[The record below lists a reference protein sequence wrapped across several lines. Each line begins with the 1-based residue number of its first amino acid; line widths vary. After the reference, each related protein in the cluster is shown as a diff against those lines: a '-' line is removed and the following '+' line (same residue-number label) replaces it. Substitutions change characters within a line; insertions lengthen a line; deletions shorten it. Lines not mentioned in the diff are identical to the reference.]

1 MFRNLHKKQ
10 KLFGATNIKGYV
22 TIMQSMKQCTYCTL
36 EGLFPDV
43 EKTNNSIGRTCCKVY
58 NSMVMA
64 YIDGTLQ
71 LVIQLFPPNVCA
83 S

>member
-10 KLFGATNIKGYV
+10 KVFGATNIKGYV
-22 TIMQSMKQCTYCTL
+22 TIMYTMKQYTYCTL
-36 EGLFPDV
+36 EGLFPYK